1 MKIFEL
7 MANLLIV
14 LVSLLGFIRGME
26 WIVRSS
32 HSLQQSSDIYIT
44 INQYMDIQSLG
55 WLLVIAS
62 IVLFSAVFIKGSS
75 AYISM
80 IIGGIGI
87 GTIFLFYGLVT
98 VEAATLISTYYTMLT
113 VSIYG
118 YLLAGIG
125 ASALWKIKRK
135 K

>member
-14 LVSLLGFIRGME
+14 LVSVLGFVRGME

-32 HSLQQSSDIYIT
+32 QSLQQSSDIYIT
-44 INQYMDIQSLG
+44 IDQYMDIQSLG

-62 IVLFSAVFIKGSS
+62 IVLFSTVFTKGSP

-98 VEAATLISTYYTMLT
+98 VGSATLISTYYTMLT

-125 ASALWKIKRK
+125 ALALWKTKRK

>member
-1 MKIFEL
+1 
-7 MANLLIV
+7 
-14 LVSLLGFIRGME
+14 
-26 WIVRSS
+26 
-32 HSLQQSSDIYIT
+32 
-44 INQYMDIQSLG
+44 MDIQSLG

-125 ASALWKIKRK
+125 ASALWKTKRK